1 MQALWR
7 FALLELLTRTHSRV
21 TPEPS
26 RLDVMMAALVQV
38 EPHLLVFLF

>member
-1 MQALWR
+1 MEVCPAGASNKDSQ
-7 FALLELLTRTHSRV
+7 V